1 MQTGLLAANDPQSV
15 YLEWERK
22 HRVCMDM
29 IVDVAS
35 NYKRQKIGEVAAVR
49 RIQEILDIVASSD
62 SEEPVRCGNQIIVP
76 PPQVLPRD
84 QMMIVAG
91 WLGILPA
98 VVEDAG
104 HGSGLL

>member
-1 MQTGLLAANDPQSV
+1 
-15 YLEWERK
+15 
-22 HRVCMDM
+22 MDM

-49 RIQEILDIVASSD
+49 SIQCILDIVASSD
-62 SEEPVRCGNQIIVP
+62 SDESVRCGNQIILP

-84 QMMIVAG
+84 QMMILAE

-98 VVEDAG
+98 VVEDTG

>member
-1 MQTGLLAANDPQSV
+1 
-15 YLEWERK
+15 
-22 HRVCMDM
+22 MDM

-49 RIQEILDIVASSD
+49 SIQCILDIVASSD
-62 SEEPVRCGNQIIVP
+62 SDESIRCGNQIIVP
-76 PPQVLPRD
+76 LSLVLPRD

>member
-1 MQTGLLAANDPQSV
+1 
-15 YLEWERK
+15 
-22 HRVCMDM
+22 MDM

-62 SEEPVRCGNQIIVP
+62 SDESVRCGNQIIVP
-76 PPQVLPRD
+76 PSLVLPRD

>member
-1 MQTGLLAANDPQSV
+1 
-15 YLEWERK
+15 
-22 HRVCMDM
+22 MDM

-62 SEEPVRCGNQIIVP
+62 SESPVRCGNRIIVP
-76 PPQVLPRD
+76 PH
-84 QMMIVAG
+84 QMMIMAEL
-91 WLGILPA
+91 LGILPA

>member
-1 MQTGLLAANDPQSV
+1 
-15 YLEWERK
+15 
-22 HRVCMDM
+22 MDM

-49 RIQEILDIVASSD
+49 SIQCILDIVASSD
-62 SEEPVRCGNQIIVP
+62 SEDTVPSGNQIIL
-76 PPQVLPRD
+76 PQHQILPRD
-84 QMMIVAG
+84 QMMIVAE
-91 WLGILPA
+91 WLGTLPA